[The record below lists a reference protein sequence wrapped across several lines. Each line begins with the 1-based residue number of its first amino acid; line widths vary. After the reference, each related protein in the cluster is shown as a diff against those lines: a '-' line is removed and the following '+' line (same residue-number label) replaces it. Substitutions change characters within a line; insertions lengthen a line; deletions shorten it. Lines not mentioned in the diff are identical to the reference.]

1 MALSLEAFGAGA
13 GLAAV
18 GAAIMA
24 AWGYVRTTAG
34 YVTNLIVGQATI
46 KQEAGEAVMSFCF
59 SKARRS
65 PLGMRVF
72 GGTDLY
78 VHPKRWNE
86 TVGYECL
93 SSQPFMIR
101 YKGQFAFIGLMNF
114 AKGDGMNIGS
124 HDSAK
129 TVTLRYIRG
138 FFKLEDFVDEAI
150 DHYNKQ
156 NRQNNGGPKISRF
169 RVIRFSGSNRHN
181 DGEALEASPSAPTG
195 RIPSTKDGGD
205 AERMIITG
213 AYQLLKWKREDLQ
226 YQPEDGQTPFTGYPF
241 PSNVAEGIQEV
252 DRWLKNEKWF
262 RSKSIPWRLGW
273 LLHGP
278 PGTGKS
284 TLVRALGMTFNMPV
298 YMFDLAGMT
307 NQDFTRYWDQM
318 LGNTPCIPL
327 IEDVD
332 TVFNG
337 REYIGTQSPQRDHLT
352 YDCVLNCVSGVKQSD
367 GVFLIVTTNRIE
379 TIDPALGIPDK
390 VTGKSSR
397 PGRIDRALFLGLMA
411 EPERLKLA
419 QHILSDFPHLVDET
433 VKKGDGETAAQF
445 QARCADLALSQFWN
459 KA

>member
-1 MALSLEAFGAGA
+1 MNLAGFGAGA

-18 GAAIMA
+18 GAGVMA
-24 AWGYVRTTAG
+24 AWSYVRTAIG
-34 YVTNLIVGQATI
+34 YATNLIIGQATI
-46 KQEAGEAVMSFCF
+46 KHEAGEAIMSFCF
-59 SKARRS
+59 NKAVRS

-72 GGTDLY
+72 GGTDSY

-86 TVGYECL
+86 TVGYECM

-101 YKGQFAFIGLMNF
+101 YNKQFAFIGMMSF
-114 AKGDGMNIGS
+114 AGKGESQNIGAFE
-124 HDSAK
+124 SAN
-129 TVTLRYIRG
+129 TVTIRYVRG
-138 FFKLEDFVDEAI
+138 FFNLNEFINDAI
-150 DHYNKQ
+150 EHFNKQ

-169 RVIRFSGSNRHN
+169 RVIRFSSPGRHS
-181 DGEALEASPSAPTG
+181 DGAIESQDGPAGASPKATRG
-195 RIPSTKDGGD
+195 EGNV
-205 AERMIITG
+205 ERMILTG
-213 AYQLLKWKREDLQ
+213 AFRLLKWKREDLQ
-226 YQPEDGQTPFTGYPF
+226 YQPEEGQTPFTGYPF
-241 PSNVAEGIQEV
+241 PPNIAEGIQEV

-307 NQDFTRYWDQM
+307 NSEFTNKWDQM

-337 REYIGTQSPQRDHLT
+337 REYVGTQSPQRDHLT
-352 YDCVLNCVSGVKQSD
+352 FDCLLNCISGVKQAD
-367 GVFLIVTTNRIE
+367 GVFLIVTTNRVE
-379 TIDPALGIPDK
+379 TIDPALGVPDK
-390 VTGKSSR
+390 TTGRSSR

-419 QHILSDFPHLVDET
+419 QHILSDFPALVDET
-433 VKKGDGETAAQF
+433 VKKGEGETAAQF
-445 QARCADLALSQFWN
+445 QARCADLALSQFW
-459 KA
+459 KKT